1 MRRDSQKGS
10 SFFWGDPLLIWPHQ
24 RRLGDG
30 KGEAANRKKRCF
42 PRDLQMC
49 GRQECCCPRA
59 WPTVARPVSPSV
71 CLTSLTYSLASQG
84 WPPPGICVVS
94 QVELWTAF
102 LPAASQAGSASRELR
117 RLWRRAAVCPCAYV
131 PAWAPGQRFPLA
143 DAFSSKKRLFCGGRA
158 GAGQRLP
165 EARPKLPEPS
175 LRAAVCLSL
184 CVPFS
189 LGQG

>member
-1 MRRDSQKGS
+1 M
-10 SFFWGDPLLIWPHQ
+10 
-24 RRLGDG
+24 GDG

-59 WPTVARPVSPSV
+59 WPTVARPVCPSV

-117 RLWRRAAVCPCAYV
+117 RLWLRAAVCPCAYV
-131 PAWAPGQRFPLA
+131 PAWAPGQRFPSA

-175 LRAAVCLSL
+175 LRAAVCVCVSL